1 MRYHALACDYD
12 GTIAF
17 HGRVPPEVVA
27 GLERVRKSGRRLL
40 LVTGRQV
47 DDLLS
52 VCPDVGI
59 FDRVVA
65 ENGAVLF
72 DPATRQHTVLAE
84 APPVALD
91 RRLAARGVTPLARGR
106 VIVATWEPHEKTVLD
121 TIREM
126 GLELQV
132 IFNKGAVMVLPSGVN
147 KATGLIH
154 GLHALRLS
162 PRNAVGVG
170 DAENDHA
177 FLAACECSVAVANA
191 LPALKERAD
200 IVTSGERGE
209 GVLEIVD
216 GLLRSDLRDA
226 APALGRHRVP
236 IGTTIDGAELG
247 IEPYGENLLLA
258 GTSGSGKSTFATA
271 FVEGLAARG
280 YQFCIVDPEGDYE
293 GLPLA
298 ATLGDKHRPP
308 TAQEAL
314 DLLESPDQSHVINL
328 LGLPTADRP
337 AFFAALLPRLQ
348 ELRAQTGR
356 PHWLV
361 IDEAHHLLPDSWD
374 KAGITLP
381 LDLHGLMLITVHPEH
396 VAQDALAAVHRVVA
410 IGGSPDTTI
419 QAFADRLGLPAPVVT
434 PGPLPQGEAI
444 TWTVGT
450 PAPVHMRTILPK
462 VEHRRHVRKYAHG
475 ELGPDRSFY
484 FEGPEG
490 KLHLRA
496 QNLQLFLQTA
506 YGVDDETWLHHL
518 RRGDY
523 SRWFREAIKDDAL
536 ADEAARIE
544 RDGASPSESRA
555 DIRALVEARY
565 TTPA

>member
-17 HGRVPPEVVA
+17 HGGVPPEVVA

-40 LVTGRQV
+40 LATGRQV

-59 FDRVVA
+59 FDLVVA

-72 DPATRQHTVLAE
+72 DPATRQHTV
-84 APPVALD
+84 
-91 RRLAARGVTPLARGR
+91 
-106 VIVATWEPHEKTVLD
+106 
-121 TIREM
+121 
-126 GLELQV
+126 
-132 IFNKGAVMVLPSGVN
+132 VLPSGVN

-154 GLHALRLS
+154 GLHALRLP

-200 IVTSGERGE
+200 IVTSGERGA

-226 APALGRHRVP
+226 APPLGRHRVP
-236 IGTTIDGAELG
+236 IGTTPKA
-247 IEPYGENLLLA
+247 PRSA
-258 GTSGSGKSTFATA
+258 SSPTA
-271 FVEGLAARG
+271 RTCSWPAPRAAASRRS
-280 YQFCIVDPEGDYE
+280 PPPSSRAS
-293 GLPLA
+293 PLA
-298 ATLGDKHRPP
+298 AISSASSTPKATTRACPWPRPSATSIARRRRRRP
-308 TAQEAL
+308 WTCSRARTR
-314 DLLESPDQSHVINL
+314 SHVINL

-361 IDEAHHLLPDSWD
+361 VDEAHHLLPDSWD

-396 VAQDALAAVHRVVA
+396 MAEDALAAVHRVVA

-434 PGPLPQGEAI
+434 PGPLAQGEAI

-450 PAPVHMRTILPK
+450 PAPVHLRTILPK

-475 ELGPDRSFY
+475 ELAPDRSFY

-496 QNLQLFLQTA
+496 QNL
-506 YGVDDETWLHHL
+506 
-518 RRGDY
+518 
-523 SRWFREAIKDDAL
+523 
-536 ADEAARIE
+536 
-544 RDGASPSESRA
+544 
-555 DIRALVEARY
+555 
-565 TTPA
+565 PA